1 MLDIKIKTIP
11 THQINGT
18 IEWLESIKADCNFK
32 IYQLK
37 MTKRRR
43 AQAQKHR
50 DMMNDLAR
58 RVYNEGTEFLDTD
71 DHDTQILVIVQ
82 RLDCNIERAKK
93 LYDTLKQWTT
103 MQKRK
108 DRDQEI
114 VLLARTGMKKVK
126 IAEKYKITRQQVY
139 NVIREHQKGTLFKE

>member
-18 IEWLESIKADCNFK
+18 IEWLESIKADCDFK
-32 IYQLK
+32 IYKLT
-37 MTKRRR
+37 MTKRSR

-71 DHDTQILVIVQ
+71 DHNTQILVIMQ
-82 RLDCNIERAKK
+82 RLDCNEERAQKI
-93 LYDTLKQWTT
+93 YNTLKRWTT

-114 VLLARTGMKKVK
+114 ILLARTGMKKAK

-139 NVIREHQKGTLFKE
+139 NVIKEHKKGTLFKE